1 MKVTRTILPPE
12 FDFTQ
17 GNLQDYVDCAYRFYL
32 RYIKRVKWPAL
43 VVDDAAEFE
52 QRLQAGAHFH
62 RLIQQYL
69 VGIPE
74 ARISEMVAALSSS
87 FSATS
92 TDLATWWDRFLNHV
106 PPMLDGQT
114 YVETTLATSL
124 AGQRLVAKYD
134 LILLTTDHRLIIF
147 DWKTSNKAP
156 RVDWLL
162 DRLQTKL
169 YSFILAQLC
178 TSSALSNFLG
188 GQTKSNLSVEPEQI
202 TMNYWFVS
210 QPATPVT
217 LPYNQTAYR
226 QDQEHLSRLVNHIR
240 TAKPES
246 FYRTSDLKQCRYCV
260 YRSHCD
266 RGIEAGNLSEFEDF
280 DSDLDSLD
288 TKISF
293 EDIPEIKF

>member
-1 MKVTRTILPPE
+1 MILSQD

-17 GNLQDYVDCAYRFYL
+17 GNLQDYTDCPYRFYL

-43 VVDDAAEFE
+43 VVDDAAQFE
-52 QRLQAGAHFH
+52 HRLQAGAHFH

-74 ARISEMVAALSSS
+74 PRISAMTDALSARFAASS
-87 FSATS
+87 TN
-92 TDLATWWDRFLNHV
+92 TDLSNWWDRFLTHV
-106 PPMLDGQT
+106 PPLLDGQP
-114 YVETTLATSL
+114 YVETTLASSL

-134 LILLTTDHRLIIF
+134 LILVTADHKIIIF

-169 YSFILAQLC
+169 YCFILANGSPIFFDEQPNAA
-178 TSSALSNFLG
+178 TPTALPI
-188 GQTKSNLSVEPEQI
+188 EPEQI

-210 QPATPVT
+210 QPGTPVT
-217 LPYNQTAYR
+217 LPYSQTAYTR
-226 QDQEHLSRLVNHIR
+226 DNAHLTQLVNDIC
-240 TAKPES
+240 TSEPAS
-246 FYRTSDLKQCRYCV
+246 FQRTSDLNQCRYCV

-266 RGIEAGNLSEFEDF
+266 RGVEAGSLAEFEDF
-280 DSDLDSLD
+280 DSEPGALDAEISL
-288 TKISF
+288 